1 MNEWKEGRRVL
12 TELREYAEMS
22 HCSLDSVMS
31 SSLPIVGSEMAATE
45 TFEIYEARGENQG
58 GETGGVNSVGAGR
71 EHIHSESAQA

>member
-1 MNEWKEGRRVL
+1 
-12 TELREYAEMS
+12 
-22 HCSLDSVMS
+22 MS

-58 GETGGVNSVGAGR
+58 GETGGVNSVGAEW